1 MRHPILLALV
11 AFWLVLMPQLA
22 SAAGIDQATIERMG
36 KTLERAFIAK
46 DAKTVSD
53 SIADDFTMTMEIM
66 GQVYTLD
73 KKQYMA
79 MLKRGWK
86 VIENYQY
93 DVKNMNVT
101 IDSPTKAII
110 NADVMESLVVNGLII
125 KGYTEQETWVE
136 MRNGKPLATRVTAHI
151 SVYASVEL

>member
-1 MRHPILLALV
+1 MRHPVLLTLL
-11 AFWLVLMPQLA
+11 AFWLMLTPQLA
-22 SAAGIDQATIERMG
+22 SAAGIDQATIERLG
-36 KTLERAFIAK
+36 KTWERAFIAK
-46 DAKTVSD
+46 DAKAISD
-53 SIADDFTMTMEIM
+53 ALADDFTVILEIT
-66 GQVYTLD
+66 GQVYTMD

-93 DVKNMNVT
+93 DVKSMNVT
-101 IDSPTKAII
+101 IDSPNKAII
-110 NADVMESLVVNGLII
+110 NTDVIESLVVNGLII

-136 MRNGKPLATRVTAHI
+136 MRNGKPVATRVTAHI